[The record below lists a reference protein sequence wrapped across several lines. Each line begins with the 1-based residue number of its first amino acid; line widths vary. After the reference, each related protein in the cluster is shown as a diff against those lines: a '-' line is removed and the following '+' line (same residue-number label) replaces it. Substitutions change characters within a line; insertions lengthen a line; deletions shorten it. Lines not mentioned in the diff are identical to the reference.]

1 MADPCKTPVESV
13 PRGVAAGM
21 HSLLRMARAAAVA
34 IGLGTAATV
43 AIAPLAP
50 VAHAQSNERYAAFV
64 VDASSGRVLFSKNA
78 DALRYPASLT
88 KIMTA
93 YVLFE
98 ELSAGRLTMDTQLRV
113 SAHAAAQAPSKLG
126 VKAGSTV
133 SVRDAMLA
141 LMTRSANDCAVV
153 IAENISGSEPA
164 FARRMTATA
173 RRLGMRN
180 TSYQNANGL
189 PNPGQ
194 ITTARDLAILG
205 LAIQRQ
211 FPTYYRYFSTRS
223 FRYKGQTIT
232 NHNRLMSQMAG
243 IDGIKTGYIRA
254 SGFNLVSSIKRGNK
268 RLVAVVMG
276 GTSARARDQHM
287 AELLNRY
294 LPDAQPMQR
303 DVVVAGLQGSRGDVG
318 TAPAPAVLATGTPLK
333 LGRPQ
338 LAEVS
343 ADPDDKV
350 AMAKVAAAKATETPL
365 VAETGAAPK
374 AAPSV
379 PALPSP
385 AERPEPAAAV
395 VARADD
401 AGETD
406 DKVPSVPVL
415 PAASP
420 ERPGTDEGE
429 TDTADA
435 AGDEDAAPAAKV
447 PAAEVP
453 AASVPAVRPRTAPAA
468 VAAAEPAVPVTA
480 YADDGNAAL
489 DAIGALT
496 AGAQPA
502 AKPAAAATAAT
513 DEAGGDQ
520 RRVKVLTIA
529 NPVINTAQAAE
540 AAPAPAPKAAA
551 RTAVTAADAAYAN
564 DPIATQVAA
573 AEAANARAA
582 STQFAGTPFQDG
594 AFNPDAVRKLIET
607 RRVMVASAAQATVPA
622 AGAVTSDAAPADN
635 DAADAGEEAPAPARK
650 KAAASRREPAGWQ
663 IQIGAVPTSKAA
675 ASFLA
680 EARKKGGRA
689 LAGAEPYTE
698 AVSKG
703 GSTLYRARFSGFGSE
718 KEAQQACAQ
727 LKKQSY
733 ACMAF
738 RK

>member
-1 MADPCKTPVESV
+1 
-13 PRGVAAGM
+13 
-21 HSLLRMARAAAVA
+21 
-34 IGLGTAATV
+34 
-43 AIAPLAP
+43 
-50 VAHAQSNERYAAFV
+50 
-64 VDASSGRVLFSKNA
+64 
-78 DALRYPASLT
+78 
-88 KIMTA
+88 
-93 YVLFE
+93 
-98 ELSAGRLTMDTQLRV
+98 
-113 SAHAAAQAPSKLG
+113 
-126 VKAGSTV
+126 
-133 SVRDAMLA
+133 
-141 LMTRSANDCAVV
+141 
-153 IAENISGSEPA
+153 
-164 FARRMTATA
+164 
-173 RRLGMRN
+173 
-180 TSYQNANGL
+180 
-189 PNPGQ
+189 
-194 ITTARDLAILG
+194 
-205 LAIQRQ
+205 
-211 FPTYYRYFSTRS
+211 
-223 FRYKGQTIT
+223 
-232 NHNRLMSQMAG
+232 
-243 IDGIKTGYIRA
+243 
-254 SGFNLVSSIKRGNK
+254 
-268 RLVAVVMG
+268 
-276 GTSARARDQHM
+276 
-287 AELLNRY
+287 
-294 LPDAQPMQR
+294 
-303 DVVVAGLQGSRGDVG
+303 
-318 TAPAPAVLATGTPLK
+318 
-333 LGRPQ
+333 
-338 LAEVS
+338 
-343 ADPDDKV
+343 
-350 AMAKVAAAKATETPL
+350 
-365 VAETGAAPK
+365 
-374 AAPSV
+374 
-379 PALPSP
+379 
-385 AERPEPAAAV
+385 
-395 VARADD
+395 
-401 AGETD
+401 
-406 DKVPSVPVL
+406 
-415 PAASP
+415 
-420 ERPGTDEGE
+420 
-429 TDTADA
+429 
-435 AGDEDAAPAAKV
+435 
-447 PAAEVP
+447 VP

-703 GSTLYRARFSGFGSE
+703 GSTLYRARFSGFGGE